1 MHRYFKNIFF
11 RGGLSKMNSQRG
23 IALVAAL
30 LANVILLAVGVL
42 AIHLSTKDIRA
53 SFAVVGDKKA
63 LAAAEAGI
71 HQLAINFDPGT
82 LASQPRV
89 NIQVNPAVDPA
100 TRYTI
105 FQPTQPTTGPAV
117 IPLVGYSI
125 GGGQQ
130 WGQERFLA
138 TVRGEN
144 TAYNSRVDIGVG
156 LGFGPIEM
164 TTMSR

>member
-1 MHRYFKNIFF
+1 
-11 RGGLSKMNSQRG
+11 MNSQRG
-23 IALVAAL
+23 IALIVAL

-42 AIHLSTKDIRA
+42 AIHLSTRDIRA

-71 HQLAINFDPGT
+71 HQLAINFDPQT
-82 LASQPRV
+82 LASQSRPTT
-89 NIQVNPAVDPA
+89 AYGVDPA

-105 FQPTQPTTGPAV
+105 SQPTQPTTGPAV
-117 IPLVGYSI
+117 IPMSGYSI

-138 TVRGEN
+138 SVRGEN
-144 TAYNSRVDIGVG
+144 TAYNSQVNINVG

>member
-1 MHRYFKNIFF
+1 MRLYFENTFF

-23 IALVAAL
+23 IALVVAL

-71 HQLAINFDPGT
+71 HQLTINFDPGT
-82 LASQPRV
+82 LASQPRI
-89 NIQVNPAVDPA
+89 NIAYGVDPA
-100 TRYTI
+100 SRYTI
-105 FQPTQPTTGPAV
+105 SQPTQPTTGPAV

-138 TVRGEN
+138 SVRGEN
-144 TAYNSRVDIGVG
+144 TAYNSQVNINVG

>member
-1 MHRYFKNIFF
+1 M
-11 RGGLSKMNSQRG
+11 
-23 IALVAAL
+23 ATA
-30 LANVILLAVGVL
+30 ILLAVGVL
-42 AIHLSTKDIRA
+42 AIHLSTRDIRA

-82 LASQPRV
+82 LASQSRP
-89 NIQVNPAVDPA
+89 PTAYGVDPA

-105 FQPTQPTTGPAV
+105 SQPTQPTTGPAV
-117 IPLVGYSI
+117 IPMSGYSI

-138 TVRGEN
+138 NVRGEN
-144 TAYNSRVDIGVG
+144 TAYNSQVSINVG